1 MRTLL
6 FLIALTAIGAVIG
19 AFVVGSMVFDGTVV
33 ENPYEQGIAW
43 DEVRKRREASGLTVT
58 LAASAYRRGR
68 NDIIVEVSTRPGDP
82 AGEDDLLLRVSR
94 PSSADYDKTYSA
106 ARQKDGRY
114 GAVVDLPLRG
124 FWVITVLV
132 DRGGAPLEFNRE
144 VYVEE

>member
-19 AFVVGSMVFDGTVV
+19 AIVVGSMVFDGTVV

-43 DEVRKRREASGLTVT
+43 DEVRKSREASGLAVT

-68 NDIIVEVSTRPGDP
+68 NDINVALSVRTGDLPG
-82 AGEDDLLLRVSR
+82 EEHVTLRVSR
-94 PSSADYDKTYSA
+94 PSSADYDRTYPAS
-106 ARQKDGRY
+106 RREDGRY

-124 FWVITVLV
+124 SWVITVLV